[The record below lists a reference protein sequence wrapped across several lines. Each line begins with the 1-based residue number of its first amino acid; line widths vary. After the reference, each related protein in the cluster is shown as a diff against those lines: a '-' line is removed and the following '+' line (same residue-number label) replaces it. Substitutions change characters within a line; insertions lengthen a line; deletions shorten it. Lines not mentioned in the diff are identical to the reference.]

1 MLAIDL
7 DGTLLD
13 RKGRVSDVSR
23 DAIARA
29 REAGLRITIC
39 TGRGLVECQ
48 HVLDAIAQRESVVV
62 AGGSIIAN
70 PATQRTEHRFAV
82 DQQLVASAV
91 EMLIANRHAA
101 LVLKDPLEAGF
112 DYLVVHGRAKIPLDP
127 VTLWWF
133 DAMKCRVRYVESL
146 DDDTHPEHTV
156 RVGACGKTDDMAR
169 IKAELHAAANGSAIV
184 HHFPAVVAPDSA
196 SKTPYG
202 TLHVL
207 ELFDKNANK
216 WSAIRVLAKRWEI
229 DRARIAAIGDEIND
243 LTMIEGAGLGIAM
256 ANAVPA
262 VLTAAKQTTR
272 TNQDDGVA
280 HAIDMILAGEW

>member
-146 DDDTHPEHTV
+146 DDDAHPEHTV

-169 IKAELHAAANGSAIV
+169 IKTELHAAANGSAIV